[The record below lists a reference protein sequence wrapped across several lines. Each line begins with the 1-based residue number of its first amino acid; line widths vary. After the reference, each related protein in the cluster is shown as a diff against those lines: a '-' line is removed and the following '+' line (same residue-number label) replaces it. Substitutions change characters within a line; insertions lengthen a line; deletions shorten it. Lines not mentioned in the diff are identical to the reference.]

1 LNEPILLGTVE
12 HEDGGAL
19 RILAPAVGWWSEIPH
34 HGALLGPGSP
44 IGRLYQL
51 NRRFR
56 LVLPDGASGR
66 LSDGLPAHRVV
77 AVEHGQLLFRLAPVR
92 TDGLEDI
99 GDDEHATFGHP
110 SGADL
115 PPGTRAIVS
124 PTDGVFYRKSAPGAP
139 AFVELGQKIRVGHAV
154 GLVEV
159 MKTFNQILYEGPGFP
174 DQAEV
179 VEVRAEEAEEVRA
192 GQVLVVVR

>member
-1 LNEPILLGTVE
+1 LNEPILLGNVE
-12 HEDGGAL
+12 NEDGGAV
-19 RILAPAVGWWSEIPH
+19 RILAPGVGWWSEIPH

-56 LVLPDGASGR
+56 LVLPEGASGR
-66 LSDGLPAHRVV
+66 VTDGLPSHRVS

-92 TDGLEDI
+92 SDGLECL
-99 GDDEHATFGHP
+99 GADEHAALGHP

-115 PPGTRAIVS
+115 PTGTRAIVS
-124 PTDGVFYRKSAPGAP
+124 PTDGVFYRKSAPDAP
-139 AFVELGQKIRVGHAV
+139 AFVEPGQKIGLGQPV

-179 VEVRAEEAEEVRA
+179 VDVRAEDAEEVRA